1 MGSIDILKEIRFD
14 LSHNIDE
21 KYKKNNQ
28 RYFKEKIN
36 CYGVKTP
43 LVRKI
48 AKKYFP
54 KIKFLEKKEIFNFCE
69 ELFKTDYNEET
80 TIAIQWIAGIKNQWE
95 EKDFIELEKL
105 FNYIDNWGKCDD
117 YCLNVLSHFIIKF
130 PKFKLEVKEWSKS
143 KNQWRRRASA
153 VVFIQ
158 GKSWKIHKDYL
169 EDVFDIANV
178 LLRDKEDLVQ
188 KGYGWMLKIASESY
202 QKEVYEFVMKNKNE
216 MPRTALRYAIEKM
229 PQDMRKEA
237 MKR

>member
-80 TIAIQWIAGIKNQWE
+80 TIAIQWIAGIKNQ
-95 EKDFIELEKL
+95 
-105 FNYIDNWGKCDD
+105 
-117 YCLNVLSHFIIKF
+117 
-130 PKFKLEVKEWSKS
+130 LEVKEWSKS

>member
-21 KYKKNNQ
+21 
-28 RYFKEKIN
+28 
-36 CYGVKTP
+36 
-43 LVRKI
+43 
-48 AKKYFP
+48 KYFP

>member
-1 MGSIDILKEIRFD
+1 MKKPLLQYSGLQELKI
-14 LSHNIDE
+14 SG
-21 KYKKNNQ
+21 KK
-28 RYFKEKIN
+28 RI
-36 CYGVKTP
+36 
-43 LVRKI
+43 
-48 AKKYFP
+48 
-54 KIKFLEKKEIFNFCE
+54 
-69 ELFKTDYNEET
+69 
-80 TIAIQWIAGIKNQWE
+80 
-95 EKDFIELEKL
+95 L